1 MAGKSDK
8 ACCVL
13 TLPLL
18 TEPWQEHIIEK
29 RFRIMEHL
37 KNSLIALELR
47 KLKNIQRTKQY
58 RQLEAEISNAPKEN
72 RKTLYKKRNELLKNA
87 GFSEFAFIDDMT
99 NMQKHFVEHIA
110 TQIAHKSASDV
121 WSSFE
126 KVLFNTGRKI
136 HFIRRGSLS
145 SIACKKDGNGM
156 RFRNG
161 MLHWNGG
168 QCKNKVKLELRV
180 ACPKTPYECAM
191 LEKKIKYER
200 IIRKWVKTRYKYYVQ
215 FTLDGNAVPKP
226 RKMGTGRVGIDIGPS
241 SIAIAS
247 SQEVRLMELADKINQ
262 TH

>member
-47 KLKNIQRTKQY
+47 KLKNMQRTKQY

-99 NMQKHFVEHIA
+99 KMQKHFVEHIA

-121 WSSFE
+121 WNSFE
-126 KVLFNTGRKI
+126 KVLFNTRRKI
-136 HFIRRGSLS
+136 HFIRRGSQQHRLQKRWKWHAFS
-145 SIACKKDGNGM
+145 Q
-156 RFRNG
+156 RN
-161 MLHWNGG
+161 
-168 QCKNKVKLELRV
+168 VTLEWRTMQ
-180 ACPKTPYECAM
+180 K
-191 LEKKIKYER
+191 
-200 IIRKWVKTRYKYYVQ
+200 
-215 FTLDGNAVPKP
+215 
-226 RKMGTGRVGIDIGPS
+226 
-241 SIAIAS
+241 
-247 SQEVRLMELADKINQ
+247 
-262 TH
+262 